1 MRRLLPSST
10 SPSWVLAETGIG
22 AIFSLLS
29 MLVVSRTIGPSAAGI
44 GALAIAA
51 FLLLDLFGGSM
62 MTDALIQWRRLEPRH
77 ASSAVTLTVLTG
89 IAAGFV
95 LVLAGLVLSS
105 TTGHP
110 QIVLLTLA
118 LAPLLPLSAFSG
130 VGSGLVLRERRYR
143 LLGMRVF
150 IGQPVG
156 LALGLLVAHQHG
168 GAWAM
173 VALQSGNTVV
183 VFLLFLFTKAAPL
196 RPSLDRAALGDL
208 WPVAGPQLLSV
219 VMLAGRYRVFIIAL
233 GMITTGSVVAVCN
246 VGFRLL
252 DAVLTI
258 VSGSTLR
265 ITLPRLSALQ
275 DDPVGFAQA
284 YGETAQFQALLGW
297 PIAAGV
303 ALTAN
308 NLVIGLMGP
317 QWASAAEGTRIA
329 ACAAMLTYTYGDAGS
344 LWIAIG
350 KTRMNLLTATAA
362 LLVPVI
368 GLLLLRPQTPAQ
380 AALCWGA
387 TALVLAPI
395 NLALVTRRIHRS
407 PLWMMQRLWP
417 AAAATAAMALAVLA
431 VGPMLPKAPLLA
443 LVCQAGLGAAVFGLV
458 AFLALGR
465 CLPRALKVHPAAHDM
480 PASHEL
486 LAAHEIA
493 GAHEMAGPAG
503 AA

>member
-1 MRRLLPSST
+1 MRRLLPSAM
-10 SPSWVLAETGIG
+10 SPSWVLAETGVG

-29 MLVVSRTIGPSAAGI
+29 MLVISRSIGPEAAGV
-44 GALAIAA
+44 GALALAA

-77 ASSAVTLTVLTG
+77 ASSAITLTTLTG
-89 IAAGFV
+89 VAAGFV
-95 LVLAGLVLSS
+95 LVLTGFVLSS
-105 TTGHP
+105 TTGYP
-110 QIVLLTLA
+110 QVAWLTLA

-130 VGSGLVLRERRYR
+130 AGSGLVLRERRYR
-143 LLGMRVF
+143 LLALRVF

-156 LALGLLVAHQHG
+156 LGMGLLVADQHG

-173 VALQSGNTVV
+173 VTLQGGNTLI
-183 VFLLFLFTKAAPL
+183 VFLLLLVTRAVPVRPL
-196 RPSLDRAALGDL
+196 LDRSAIGDL

-219 VMLAGRYRVFIIAL
+219 VMQAGRYRVFIMAL

-252 DAVLTI
+252 DAVLAV

-275 DDPVGFAQA
+275 DDPAALAEA

-303 ALTAN
+303 ALTAS
-308 NLVIGLMGP
+308 NLVTGLMGP
-317 QWASAAEGTRIA
+317 QWATAAEGTRIA
-329 ACAAMLTYTYGDAGS
+329 ACAGLLTYTYGDAGS

-350 KTRMNLLTATAA
+350 KTRMNLITATAG
-362 LLVPVI
+362 LVVPII
-368 GLLLLRPQTPAQ
+368 GLLLLHPQTPAQ

-387 TALVLAPI
+387 TALVLAPV
-395 NLALVTRRIHRS
+395 NMLLVLRRIRRS
-407 PLWMMQRLWP
+407 PLWLLEWLWP
-417 AAAATAAMALAVLA
+417 AAAATAAMAVAVLA
-431 VGPMLPKAPLLA
+431 ADPLLPAAPLLA
-443 LVCQAGLGAAVFGLV
+443 LICQAALGAAVFGLV

-465 CLPRALKVHPAAHDM
+465 RLPHALRIHPT
-480 PASHEL
+480 PSTVTPGEVTPG
-486 LAAHEIA
+486 EVA
-493 GAHEMAGPAG
+493 GADRITRSAG